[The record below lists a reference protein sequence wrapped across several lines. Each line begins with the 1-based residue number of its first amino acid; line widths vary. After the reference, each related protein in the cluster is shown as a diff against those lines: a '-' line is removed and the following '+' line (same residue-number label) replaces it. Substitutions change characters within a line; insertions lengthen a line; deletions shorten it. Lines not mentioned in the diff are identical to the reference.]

1 MKRLFAT
8 YGLTLTAIFTI
19 CVLAWSVFLIF
30 LPQFSILERALVQP
44 KRQLDS
50 SIAATLALDAG
61 TCISVL
67 ETQQDAETND
77 KNQSSGGLSIP
88 SMGAMTAPSLM
99 RAQTGRPYILQCDRA
114 TTLQAVVRRD
124 ETLLLAD
131 LYNLP
136 KLKIETEAEIGS
148 QIETARQIQTIAR
161 ELEVRLKDAEAK
173 ANPYTWDNF
182 QSLMTARN
190 LPILPETLAAENAK
204 FSNQVYSFLG
214 LRYIEEDQVYVR
226 IGLITLVRTLGF
238 AAASTVLALFICYP
252 IAYKIALATKPD
264 RILWMMLI
272 LVIPYA
278 IVELMRIYAWTTIID
293 NRGLLNSALD
303 WIGAIDL
310 DDGEAIQFKRSPL
323 TVFIVL
329 VYTYVLFLVFPMLNV
344 MSTLDK
350 NQIDAARDLGAGTI
364 RIHRRIIIPHA
375 KPGIVVGAIATFMLS
390 AGAFSVPRIVSRGLQ
405 AEWFS
410 QTIYNKFFE
419 SENSNVGAA
428 YTIAFTI
435 ACFVLVAIVMWMTR
449 TRLRDFV
456 KVQS

>member
-1 MKRLFAT
+1 
-8 YGLTLTAIFTI
+8 
-19 CVLAWSVFLIF
+19 V
-30 LPQFSILERALVQP
+30 
-44 KRQLDS
+44 
-50 SIAATLALDAG
+50 
-61 TCISVL
+61 
-67 ETQQDAETND
+67 
-77 KNQSSGGLSIP
+77 
-88 SMGAMTAPSLM
+88 
-99 RAQTGRPYILQCDRA
+99 
-114 TTLQAVVRRD
+114 
-124 ETLLLAD
+124 
-131 LYNLP
+131 
-136 KLKIETEAEIGS
+136 
-148 QIETARQIQTIAR
+148 
-161 ELEVRLKDAEAK
+161 
-173 ANPYTWDNF
+173 
-182 QSLMTARN
+182 
-190 LPILPETLAAENAK
+190 
-204 FSNQVYSFLG
+204 
-214 LRYIEEDQVYVR
+214 
-226 IGLITLVRTLGF
+226 
-238 AAASTVLALFICYP
+238 ASTVLALFICYP

-278 IVELMRIYAWTTIID
+278 IVELMRIYAWTAIID

-310 DDGEAIQFKRSPL
+310 DNGEAIQFKRSPL
-323 TVFIVL
+323 TVFVVL

-350 NQIDAARDLGAGTI
+350 NQIDAARDLGAGAI

-419 SENSNVGAA
+419 SENSNAGAA
-428 YTIAFTI
+428 YTLAFTI
-435 ACFVLVAIVMWMTR
+435 ACFGLVTIVMWMTR